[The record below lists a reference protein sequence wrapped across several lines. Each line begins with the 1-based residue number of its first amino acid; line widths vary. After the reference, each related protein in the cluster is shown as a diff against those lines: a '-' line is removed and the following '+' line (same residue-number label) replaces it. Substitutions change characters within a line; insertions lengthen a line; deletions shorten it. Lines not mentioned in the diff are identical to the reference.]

1 MFDIDSSLGGC
12 YFGGYCLIAG
22 LYLLLMS
29 GYLVWFCLWVF
40 GLGGLGFL
48 PALCLGVDFLVAHGD
63 CGVVG
68 IVFVC
73 GLCWLGGFAVV

>member
-1 MFDIDSSLGGC
+1 MLVCICYLCRGIWCGFVCGFFD
-12 YFGGYCLIAG
+12 
-22 LYLLLMS
+22 
-29 GYLVWFCLWVF
+29 
-40 GLGGLGFL
+40 LGGLGFL